1 MAPHALLI
9 PLPAQGH
16 VNPMMQLAWK
26 LVSNEFFVTFLN
38 SDSNHNRILT
48 ANTPNSFFDNIRMI
62 SVPVEI
68 APIDT
73 LKGIENGIEALAK
86 DMGPSVI
93 DRVIQEINAREEENK
108 VTCIIADVWMC
119 FGLQPVATL
128 HKLPLAAFHTS
139 PVSLFAMRYFSA
151 HLVSLGILHSDGIA
165 KEEKKMKYLPCMPAL
180 HSGDLPWLW
189 AGEYMF
195 RKGIRMGEEIKA
207 IKWVLF
213 NSFSEI
219 EAPVVETLSKEVGV
233 YPIGPLIPLEFLHSR
248 TSTKVLPSF
257 WKNDTDCLQWL
268 DKQCAHSVI
277 YISFGSL
284 AGLSEKQLE
293 ELALGVE
300 ATRRPFLWVV
310 RSDLMKGSKA
320 IFPAGFL
327 ERVRDRGC
335 LVSWVPQLEVLTH
348 PSIACFVTHCGWNS
362 VQESITMGVPMLCWP
377 HFSDQF
383 LNRTYVVEVW
393 KLGLSFNA
401 NSQGIIEQ
409 GEFVKSVEILL
420 ESEQGLKIREEAKK
434 LKIIARDAVKDG
446 GSSSNN
452 FNLFVTAMKRQPNE

>member
-68 APIDT
+68 PPIDT

-165 KEEKKMKYLPCMPAL
+165 KEEKRMKYLPCMPAL

-195 RKGIRMGEEIKA
+195 RKGIRMGEEIKD

-219 EAPVVETLSKEVGV
+219 EAPVVET
-233 YPIGPLIPLEFLHSR
+233 
-248 TSTKVLPSF
+248 
-257 WKNDTDCLQWL
+257 
-268 DKQCAHSVI
+268 
-277 YISFGSL
+277 L

-300 ATRRPFLWVV
+300 ATRRSFLWVV

-320 IFPAGFL
+320 ILPAGFL

-335 LVSWVPQLEVLTH
+335 LVSWVPQLEVLSH

-362 VQESITMGVPMLCWP
+362 VQESITMGVPLLCWP

-383 LNRTYVVEVW
+383 LNRTYVVDVW

-420 ESEQGLKIREEAKK
+420 ESEQGLEIREEAKK

>member
-9 PLPAQGH
+9 PLPAQGY

-26 LVSNEFFVTFLN
+26 LVSHGFFVTFLN
-38 SDSNHNRILT
+38 SDSNHNRIL
-48 ANTPNSFFDNIRMI
+48 TPNSFFDNIRMI

-68 APIDT
+68 PPIDT
-73 LKGIENGIEALAK
+73 LKGINENGIEALAK

-93 DRVIQEINAREEENK
+93 DRVIKEINTREEENK

-151 HLVSLGILHSDGIA
+151 HLVSLGILHSNGIA
-165 KEEKKMKYLPCMPAL
+165 KEDKKMKYLPCMPAL

-213 NSFSEI
+213 NSFLEI

-233 YPIGPLIPLEFLHSR
+233 YPI
-248 TSTKVLPSF
+248 
-257 WKNDTDCLQWL
+257 
-268 DKQCAHSVI
+268 
-277 YISFGSL
+277 
-284 AGLSEKQLE
+284 GLSEKQLE

-320 IFPAGFL
+320 ILPAGFL

-335 LVSWVPQLEVLTH
+335 LVSWVPQLEVLSH

-383 LNRTYVVEVW
+383 LNRTYVVDVW

-409 GEFVKSVEILL
+409 GKFVKSVEILL
-420 ESEQGLKIREEAKK
+420 ESEQGLEIREEAKK

>member
-68 APIDT
+68 PPIDT

-165 KEEKKMKYLPCMPAL
+165 KEEKRMKYLPCMPAL

-195 RKGIRMGEEIKA
+195 RKGIRMGEEIKD

-219 EAPVVETLSKEVGV
+219 EAPVVET
-233 YPIGPLIPLEFLHSR
+233 

-300 ATRRPFLWVV
+300 ATRRSFLWVV

-320 IFPAGFL
+320 ILPAGFL

-335 LVSWVPQLEVLTH
+335 LVSWVPQLEVLSH

-362 VQESITMGVPMLCWP
+362 VQESITMGVPLLCWP

-383 LNRTYVVEVW
+383 LNRTYVVDVW

-420 ESEQGLKIREEAKK
+420 ESEQGLEIREEAKK